1 MIQLPT
7 TLLPL
12 FETAR
17 LFAAGEVPPLVRKAL
32 RAAFKWL

>member
-1 MIQLPT
+1 MIQLRT
-7 TLLPL
+7 TLLQL
-12 FETAR
+12 LETNR